1 MGMKDLAQALVIA
14 AMLVAPL
21 QAFAGGAFTQ
31 ARVVAA
37 DPKNFD
43 GTPPRPEGD
52 LVTAGSG
59 TDKRSAEQIAKDEQV
74 RADAR
79 DAQSSTKKGGVGNLT
94 TGDDVEGK
102 KKIKTEWL
110 SIPLVQTAFCGALIG
125 LLIGSLFGPIGLI
138 AGPLLGAG
146 LFYGLAVHAANKA
159 KAAGDE

>member
-1 MGMKDLAQALVIA
+1 MGMKDRAHAMMLAAAL
-14 AMLVAPL
+14 LAPL
-21 QAFAGGAFTQ
+21 QAFAGGAITQ

-37 DPKNFD
+37 DPKTFD
-43 GTPPRPEGD
+43 GAAVRPEGD

-59 TDKRSAEQIAKDEQV
+59 ADKRTPEQVAKDEQV

-79 DAQSSTKKGGVGNLT
+79 EARASGKKGGIGNLT
-94 TGDDVEGK
+94 TGDDVEAPK
-102 KKIKTEWL
+102 KVKTEWL